1 MPILLTPH
9 CTMADQERAQEQW
22 RVTRH
27 VGISMWYGCKWRVR
41 KTVERGRFFDIK
53 EAIAL
58 KKRLNKA
65 DRVKKVPRSGVEGVR
80 WNRKSNGW
88 YVSHW
93 SKGYVTFAD
102 VWEAF
107 PVKKR
112 LNETD
117 AAAGV
122 PNARWQ
128 MVPCSSTTSGVI
140 NTPMCL
146 FLFVA
151 RSPSAACPA
160 DAPLE
165 VCCALPPL

>member
-1 MPILLTPH
+1 M
-9 CTMADQERAQEQW
+9 RN
-22 RVTRH
+22 
-27 VGISMWYGCKWRVR
+27 
-41 KTVERGRFFDIK
+41 TVERGRFFDIK

-80 WNRKSNGW
+80 WNRKSNG

-93 SKGYVTFAD
+93 SKGYGTFAD
-102 VWEAF
+102 VWGAFREEA
-107 PVKKR
+107 PER
-112 LNETD
+112 D
-117 AAAGV
+117 
-122 PNARWQ
+122 RR
-128 MVPCSSTTSGVI
+128 SGGSPERTVADGSVLVNKI
-140 NTPMCL
+140 WSNQYANVFIP
-146 FLFVA
+146 FVA